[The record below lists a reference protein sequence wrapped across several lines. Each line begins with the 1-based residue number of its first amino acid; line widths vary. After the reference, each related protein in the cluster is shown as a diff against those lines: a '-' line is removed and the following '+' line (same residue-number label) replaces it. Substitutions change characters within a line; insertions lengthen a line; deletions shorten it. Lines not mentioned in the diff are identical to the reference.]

1 MAQRLNINVMRLFSD
16 NQLPTDNIYGI
27 SHEDAVT
34 VIRLLSKYQQN
45 TNEISDS
52 IVGYSKDWK

>member
-27 SHEDAVT
+27 SHEDAVA